1 MTDRELTQQ
10 ALWALKDL
18 IAVYP
23 ETACIETRIS
33 AQKVIAALEAKLA
46 KPEQPDLRKAVEM
59 AVPLL
64 IGYREYSGDHRIA
77 NRCGE
82 VLEALR
88 QALAQPEFDTPE
100 SHIVKWSIPVDP
112 NNFGEPHAQPEHP
125 LDKKAANA
133 RDLGLDYEP
142 EQEELIQFKDGK
154 WSYVRKPWVGLT
166 EDEILSAAEEVPI
179 TCIRQRDY
187 DLHFAPIIE
196 AKLKEKN
203 T

>member
-33 AQKVIAALEAKLA
+33 AQKVIATLEAELS

-88 QALAQPEFDTPE
+88 QALARD
-100 SHIVKWSIPVDP
+100 K
-112 NNFGEPHAQPEHP
+112 GEQA
-125 LDKKAANA
+125 
-133 RDLGLDYEP
+133 
-142 EQEELIQFKDGK
+142 
-154 WSYVRKPWVGLT
+154 
-166 EDEILSAAEEVPI
+166 
-179 TCIRQRDY
+179 
-187 DLHFAPIIE
+187 
-196 AKLKEKN
+196 
-203 T
+203 